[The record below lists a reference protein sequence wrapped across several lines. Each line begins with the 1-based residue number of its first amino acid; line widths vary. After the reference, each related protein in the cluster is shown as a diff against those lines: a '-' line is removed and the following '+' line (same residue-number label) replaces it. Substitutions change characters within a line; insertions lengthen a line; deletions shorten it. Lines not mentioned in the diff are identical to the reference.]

1 MKKHFKGLLMAVL
14 SLAVAG
20 MAMMFVACGDDDSS
34 STSSSST
41 STSTSTSETD
51 TSADDKEYN
60 LDFAEEDLYDIVG
73 DGAIYATTIGQAELS
88 TLTTVID
95 NAIGDADIEYT
106 SDSTLEATDVQ
117 AGDTV
122 FIVVGMSSKGLG
134 SAGVDQA
141 SEEERAQAF
150 ADIGDDINIIACHLG
165 EAERRGTTSDT
176 AIEIV
181 VGASKVTFVI
191 DSGDGTGGDYDN
203 MISDLCEENGIPCY
217 LYTKVSKLVTPF
229 EYLLGIEE

>member
-1 MKKHFKGLLMAVL
+1 MKKQFKGLLMIIL

-20 MAMMFVACGDDDSS
+20 MAMMFVACGDDDTS
-34 STSSSST
+34 STS

-51 TSADDKEYN
+51 ASTDDKEYN
-60 LDFAEEDLYDIVG
+60 LDFTEEDLYGIVG
-73 DGAIYATTIGQAELS
+73 DGAIYTTTIGQADLS
-88 TLTTVID
+88 TLNSVFT
-95 NAIGDADIEYT
+95 NIGLESGTDYT
-106 SDSTLEATDVQ
+106 SESLLTADEVAE
-117 AGDTV
+117 GDTV

-150 ADIGDDINIIACHLG
+150 ADISDTINIVACHLG
-165 EAERRGTTSDT
+165 EAERRGTTSDD

-181 VGASKVTFVI
+181 VGSSDVTFVI

-217 LYTKVSKLVTPF
+217 LYSKVSKLVAPF
-229 EYLLGIEE
+229 KLLLGVE